1 MSLRS
6 LFSSTALKSAVVCC
20 GVWAYASGGRVWA
33 GPVAESLSNEVRGVF
48 EQTRGAIVKVEGSD
62 KTGSLCGTGFFIDP
76 NGTLLTAYSV
86 GGESSNLSVILPG
99 NHKVPAR
106 CLVADARAG
115 IAILKADDVPCGT
128 PFLPLASGSLRVA
141 TPVVTVAY
149 PMDMP
154 VTPSFGL
161 ISGMDLKY
169 LGRCFATSHIRATVS
184 VQRGQ
189 GGAPLLNMQGEVV
202 GVIVSSID
210 NGSACFA
217 LPTVA
222 VEKIRH
228 DYDRYGAVRP
238 GWLGVRVQVV
248 ASGSTGLAV
257 EVDRVEEDSPA
268 QKAGLEPGDRVVRIG
283 DTVVT
288 SPEDVLDAS
297 FFLTAGEKVAVTVRR
312 GEVERVLQA
321 KPIER
326 TDRTACEV
334 LAPEGVKVHTS
345 SALNGDITLRLNP

>member
-1 MSLRS
+1 MRFRS
-6 LFSSTALKSAVVCC
+6 VFRSAALKSAVVCC
-20 GVWAYASGGRVWA
+20 GVWASTGGMRVWA
-33 GPVAESLSNEVRGVF
+33 GPVAESLSCEVRQVF
-48 EQTRGAIVKVEGSD
+48 EQTRGAVVKVEGSD

-86 GGESSNLSVILPG
+86 GGESANLTVILPG
-99 NHKVPAR
+99 NHKVSAR

-115 IAILKADDVPCGT
+115 IAILKADDIPNGT
-128 PFLPLASGSLRVA
+128 PFLPLASGTLQVA
-141 TPVVTVAY
+141 TPVLTVAY

-161 ISGMDLKY
+161 VSGMDLKY
-169 LGRCFATSHIRATVS
+169 LGRCFATSHIRATVP

-202 GVIVSSID
+202 GVVVSSID

-217 LPTVA
+217 LPALA

-238 GWLGVRVQVV
+238 GWLGVHVKALNSKTIPV
-248 ASGSTGLAV
+248 V
-257 EVDRVEEDSPA
+257 EVECVEPNSPA
-268 QKAGLEPGDRVVRIG
+268 QQAGLEPGDRVIRIG
-283 DTVVT
+283 ETPVR

-297 FFLTAGEKVAVTVRR
+297 FFLTAGEKVAVTVLRN
-312 GEVERVLQA
+312 GGTERVLEA
-321 KPIER
+321 KPGEQTSCEAQAQGLIKI
-326 TDRTACEV
+326 RTA
-334 LAPEGVKVHTS
+334 
-345 SALNGDITLRLNP
+345 SALNGDISLRINP